1 MADKQRI
8 ILFIYKKKEHSC
20 FLSSNP
26 PKSVPGLLSFAYGWN
41 IKKRGTAKRRRKGP
55 FRPPCGVYMPFVSAI
70 RTLRSY
76 RS

>member
-8 ILFIYKKKEHSC
+8 ILFIYKKKSIPA
-20 FLSSNP
+20 FYLLIP
-26 PKSVPGLLSFAYGWN
+26 QKSVPGLLSFAYGWN